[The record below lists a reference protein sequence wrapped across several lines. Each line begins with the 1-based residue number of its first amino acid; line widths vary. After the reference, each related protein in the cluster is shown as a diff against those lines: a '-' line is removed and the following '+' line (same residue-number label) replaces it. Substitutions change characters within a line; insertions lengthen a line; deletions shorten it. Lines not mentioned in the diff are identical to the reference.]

1 MRALTVGKAEWKS
14 PYMPLS
20 TNPKV
25 TSISENKE
33 IKTTVENLKDLRVE
47 ISCCTHFQP
56 VQKENGSW
64 KMTMDSRKLD

>member
-1 MRALTVGKAEWKS
+1 MRAITVGKAEWKS

-33 IKTTVENLKDLRVE
+33 IKTTVKNLKDLRVE
-47 ISCCTHFQP
+47 ILAYPLSTCAEG
-56 VQKENGSW
+56 KW
-64 KMTMDSRKLD
+64 ILKMTMDYRELD